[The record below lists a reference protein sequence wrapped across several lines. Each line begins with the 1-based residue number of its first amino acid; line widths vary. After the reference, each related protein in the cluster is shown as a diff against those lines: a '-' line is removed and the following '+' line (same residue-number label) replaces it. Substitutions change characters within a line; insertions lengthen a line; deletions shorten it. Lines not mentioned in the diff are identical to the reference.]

1 MNSPFDLFEYLKQFE
16 LKDSIDNQHTLLS
29 KLSCLHYDDIKSM
42 NEESIIKTKLSY
54 LYKLPGSSV
63 AK

>member
-1 MNSPFDLFEYLKQFE
+1 MNSPFDSFKSLGQYE

-29 KLSCLHYDDIKSM
+29 KLNVLNNEDLESI

-54 LYKLPGSSV
+54 LYKFDKYTV